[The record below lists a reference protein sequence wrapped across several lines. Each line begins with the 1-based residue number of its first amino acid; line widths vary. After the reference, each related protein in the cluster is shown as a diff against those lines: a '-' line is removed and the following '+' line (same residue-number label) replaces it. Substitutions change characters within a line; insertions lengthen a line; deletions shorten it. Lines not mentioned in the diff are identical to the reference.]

1 MSKSTL
7 KGQMDRDPIHN
18 QHHASGNLEN
28 SMRVLRSA
36 KPDTTPNKGKQT
48 VLSKRDTNIPVVS
61 GNGTDK
67 NIAKPLVVATGAPS
81 VQLGTDIE
89 AKELAT
95 MEAKEPLAAKIS
107 FDEAQLM
114 KENLLQHLAKR
125 NALKASVAASLT
137 DRTEKL
143 TNLLELDWRDRMK
156 ERGEERRLEAERLT
170 QERIDAALFEQKKC
184 YGEQIKRIEE
194 FHEKEIKDLK
204 LILEEITAVN
214 LETTARLSELVAMFE
229 VFEE

>member
-1 MSKSTL
+1 
-7 KGQMDRDPIHN
+7 
-18 QHHASGNLEN
+18 
-28 SMRVLRSA
+28 MRVLRSA
-36 KPDTTPNKGKQT
+36 KPNTTPNKGKQT

-89 AKELAT
+89 AKENAT

-107 FDEAQLM
+107 FDEAQLV

-125 NALKASVAASLT
+125 NALKASVTASLT
-137 DRTEKL
+137 DRTE
-143 TNLLELDWRDRMK
+143 NLLELDWRDRMK